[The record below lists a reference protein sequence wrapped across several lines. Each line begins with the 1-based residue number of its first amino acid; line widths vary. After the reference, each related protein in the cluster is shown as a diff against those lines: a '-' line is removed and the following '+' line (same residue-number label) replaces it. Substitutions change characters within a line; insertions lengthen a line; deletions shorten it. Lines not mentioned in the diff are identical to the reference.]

1 MIALHIKAN
10 GEKTEV
16 VPLNNKTFSLEELQ
30 KFVDG
35 PIEMLLTKD
44 QQTMIVNEEGRLRN
58 FAVNEEASA
67 LIDGCTIVGDVL
79 VCDWSSLQE

>member
-1 MIALHIKAN
+1 MTALHIKTN

-16 VPLNNKTFSLEELQ
+16 VPLNSKTFSLEELQ

-35 PIEMLLTKD
+35 PIEILLTKD

-58 FAVNEEASA
+58 LPVNMEATS
-67 LIDGCTIVGDVL
+67 LIKGHIIVGNVL
-79 VCDWSSLQE
+79 VCDWSELQR